1 MQNSQNLQKFV
12 LFSGAHGTGK
22 STSLYDCVE
31 NFPNIFE
38 GFRIADSLSE
48 KFFSK
53 EDFKN
58 PDVLKE
64 KQSAFTQYQL
74 DTWAGK
80 TMGDKVISSRSYA
93 DIWAYTKYQYL
104 RDGFPEYQEQLS
116 IIEEAAKQAILRA
129 NTMFVYF
136 PIAFEITG
144 KELRS
149 TNVEFQ
155 KKIDSYIK
163 EFFVKMNIT
172 PLVVKPSDRG
182 DRAIFIS
189 MKVKEFGEQSNEI

>member
-1 MQNSQNLQKFV
+1 MQNTQNSQKFV

-58 PDVLKE
+58 PDALKE

-80 TMGDKVISSRSYA
+80 TMGGKVISSRSYA

-104 RDGFPEYQEQLS
+104 RDGFPEYLEQLS
-116 IIEEAAKQAILRA
+116 IIEEAAKEAMLRG

-163 EFFVKMNIT
+163 EFFIKMNIT
-172 PLVVKPSDRG
+172 PLVVTPKDRG

-189 MKVKEFGEQSNEI
+189 MKVKEFGVEE

>member
-1 MQNSQNLQKFV
+1 MFI

-22 STSLYDCVE
+22 STTLYDCVE

-38 GFRIADSLSE
+38 GYQIADSLSE

-58 PDVLKE
+58 PEVLKE

-80 TMGDKVISSRSYA
+80 TMGLDVISSRSYA
-93 DIWAYTKYQYL
+93 DIWAYTKYQLL

-116 IIEEAAKQAILRA
+116 VIEEAAKQAILRGD
-129 NTMFVYF
+129 TMFVYF
-136 PIAFEITG
+136 PIAFDITG

-155 KKIDSYIK
+155 QTIDGYIK
-163 EFFVKMNIT
+163 EFFDKMNIK
-172 PLVVKPSDRG
+172 PLVVTPVDRG

-189 MKVKEFGEQSNEI
+189 MKIRDQRGHKEHGDEI

>member
-1 MQNSQNLQKFV
+1 MQNSQKFV

-104 RDGFPEYQEQLS
+104 RDGFDEYLEQLS
-116 IIEEAAKQAILRA
+116 IIEEAAKSAILRA

-155 KKIDSYIK
+155 QTIDGYIK
-163 EFFVKMNIT
+163 EFFDKMNIT

-189 MKVKEFGEQSNEI
+189 MKVKEFGEFEGAADEI

>member
-1 MQNSQNLQKFV
+1 MQNSQNSQKFV

-38 GFRIADSLSE
+38 GFQIADSLSE

-104 RDGFPEYQEQLS
+104 RDGFPEYLEQLS
-116 IIEEAAKQAILRA
+116 IIEEAAKQAILRGD
-129 NTMFVYF
+129 TIFVYF

-155 KKIDSYIK
+155 QTIDSYIK

-172 PLVVKPSDRG
+172 PLLVKPSDRG

-189 MKVKEFGEQSNEI
+189 MKVKEFGERSNEI

>member
-1 MQNSQNLQKFV
+1 MFI

-22 STSLYDCVE
+22 STTLYDCVE

-38 GFRIADSLSE
+38 GYQIADSLSE

-58 PDVLKE
+58 PEVLKE

-80 TMGDKVISSRSYA
+80 TMGLDVISSRSYA
-93 DIWAYTKYQYL
+93 DIWAYTKYQLL

-116 IIEEAAKQAILRA
+116 VIEEAAKHAILRGD
-129 NTMFVYF
+129 TMFVYF
-136 PIAFEITG
+136 PIAFDITG

-149 TNVEFQ
+149 TNVVFQ
-155 KKIDSYIK
+155 QTIDGYIK
-163 EFFVKMNIT
+163 EFFDKMNIK
-172 PLVVKPSDRG
+172 PLVVTPVDRG

-189 MKVKEFGEQSNEI
+189 IKVKDQRGQEHGDEI

>member
-1 MQNSQNLQKFV
+1 MKKFV

-22 STSLYDCVE
+22 STSLYDCVK

-38 GFRIADSLSE
+38 DFQIADSLSE
-48 KFFSK
+48 KFFCK

-80 TMGDKVISSRSYA
+80 TMGSKVISSRSYA
-93 DIWAYTKYQYL
+93 DIWAYTKFQYL
-104 RDGFPEYQEQLS
+104 RDGFPEYLEQLS
-116 IIEEAAKQAILRA
+116 IIEESAKAAILRGD
-129 NTMFVYF
+129 TMFVYF
-136 PIAFEITG
+136 PIAFEISG

-155 KKIDSYIK
+155 QTIDSLIN
-163 EFFVKMNIT
+163 EFYEKMNIA
-172 PLVVKPSDRG
+172 PLVVTPEDRG
-182 DRAIFIS
+182 YRAILIS
-189 MKVKEFGEQSNEI
+189 MKVKEFEGSDEI

>member
-1 MQNSQNLQKFV
+1 MFI

-22 STSLYDCVE
+22 STTLYDCVE
-31 NFPNIFE
+31 NFPSIFDDYQ
-38 GFRIADSLSE
+38 IADSLSE

-58 PDVLKE
+58 PEVLKE

-74 DTWAGK
+74 DTWARN
-80 TMGDKVISSRSYA
+80 TMGLNVISSRSYA
-93 DIWAYTKYQYL
+93 DIWAYTKYQFL
-104 RDGFPEYQEQLS
+104 RDGFPEYQKQLS
-116 IIEEAAKQAILRA
+116 IIEEAAKQAILRG
-129 NTMFVYF
+129 NTIFVYF

-155 KKIDSYIK
+155 QTIDSYIR
-163 EFFVKMNIT
+163 EFYEMMNIK
-172 PLVVKPSDRG
+172 PLVVSPVDRG
-182 DRAIFIS
+182 DRATFVS
-189 MKVKEFGEQSNEI
+189 LSVKNLGV

>member
-1 MQNSQNLQKFV
+1 MFV

-22 STSLYDCVE
+22 STTLYDCVE
-31 NFPNIFE
+31 NFPGIF
-38 GFRIADSLSE
+38 GDFQIADSLSE
-48 KFFSK
+48 KFFNK

-58 PDVLKE
+58 PEVLKE

-80 TMGDKVISSRSYA
+80 TMGSKVISSRSYA
-93 DIWAYTKYQYL
+93 DIWAYTKYQYH
-104 RDGFPEYQEQLS
+104 RDGYPEYLEQLS
-116 IIEEAAKQAILRA
+116 IIEEAAKRAILRA

-136 PIAFEITG
+136 PIVFEITG

-155 KKIDSYIK
+155 QTIDGYIR
-163 EFFVKMNIT
+163 EFFEKMHIK
-172 PLVVKPSDRG
+172 PLVVTPVDRG
-182 DRAIFIS
+182 NRATFVS
-189 MKVKEFGEQSNEI
+189 MKVKDQIQDEI

>member
-1 MQNSQNLQKFV
+1 MSKFV

-31 NFPNIFE
+31 NFPNIFDDFE
-38 GFRIADSLSE
+38 IADSLSE
-48 KFFSK
+48 KFFEK

-64 KQSAFTQYQL
+64 KQYAFTRYQL

-80 TMGDKVISSRSYA
+80 TMGPKVISSRSYA

-104 RDGFPEYQEQLS
+104 RDGFAEYLGHLVY
-116 IIEEAAKQAILRA
+116 IEEAAKAAILRA
-129 NTMFVYF
+129 DTMFVYF
-136 PIAFEITG
+136 PIAFELTG

-155 KKIDSYIK
+155 QTIDGYIK
-163 EFFVKMNIT
+163 EFFDKMNIK
-172 PLVVKPSDRG
+172 PLVVTPEDRG

-189 MKVKEFGEQSNEI
+189 MNVKEFEPAGESNEI